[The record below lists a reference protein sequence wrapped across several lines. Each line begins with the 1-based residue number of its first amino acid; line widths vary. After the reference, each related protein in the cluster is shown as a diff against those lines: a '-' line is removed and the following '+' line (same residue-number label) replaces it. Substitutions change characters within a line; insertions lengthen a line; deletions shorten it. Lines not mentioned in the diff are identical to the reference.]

1 MFFFPNIELRG
12 DNLRITSTKTLNF
25 EWMENFIYNSAL
37 IIDDST
43 IDNLIHKKILVNYH
57 FVKNVH
63 CVVSVKD
70 GLDYLQTQFDKKA
83 DLPELIFLDIRMPD
97 MNGFDFL
104 KMFEQLEPAILEKC
118 KIYMLS
124 SSLDPVDHERI
135 ANYKFVK
142 KFLGKP
148 LTRQIL
154 EEEFSAQSEV
164 DQ

>member
-1 MFFFPNIELRG
+1 MSAFTYKQPIPE
-12 DNLRITSTKTLNF
+12 F
-25 EWMENFIYNSAL
+25 ERMEHFIFNSAL

-43 IDNLIHKKILVNYH
+43 IDNLIHKKILVNYY

-70 GLDYLQTQFDKKA
+70 GLDYLQYQLDNNA
-83 DLPELIFLDIRMPD
+83 ELPELIFLDIRMPE

-104 KMFEQLEPAILEKC
+104 KMFEQLNPSILEKC

-154 EEEFSAQSEV
+154 EEEFSAHHEI
-164 DQ
+164 D

>member
-1 MFFFPNIELRG
+1 
-12 DNLRITSTKTLNF
+12 
-25 EWMENFIYNSAL
+25 
-37 IIDDST
+37 
-43 IDNLIHKKILVNYH
+43 
-57 FVKNVH
+57 
-63 CVVSVKD
+63 
-70 GLDYLQTQFDKKA
+70 
-83 DLPELIFLDIRMPD
+83 

-104 KMFEQLEPAILEKC
+104 KMFEQLEATILEKC

-135 ANYKFVK
+135 AHYKFVK

-154 EEEFSAQSEV
+154 DEEFSVQPEI

>member
-1 MFFFPNIELRG
+1 
-12 DNLRITSTKTLNF
+12 
-25 EWMENFIYNSAL
+25 MESYIYNSAL

-43 IDNLIHKKILVNYH
+43 IDNLIHKKILINYQ

-63 CVVSVKD
+63 CSVSVKEA
-70 GLDYLQTQFDKKA
+70 LNYLNVLQENGEA
-83 DLPELIFLDIRMPD
+83 LPELIFLDIRMPD

-104 KMFEQLEPAILEKC
+104 KLFEKQHPNITDKC
-118 KIYMLS
+118 KVYMLS

-135 ANYKFVK
+135 VNYKFVR

-154 EEEFSAQSEV
+154 EEEFTAQSEI